1 MFYLWMTNTVKV
13 EGDEFSR
20 NYNVST
26 KQGKYQNQLGNVI
39 TIILCTQVQE
49 KMNRII

>member
-26 KQGKYQNQLGNVI
+26 KQGKYQNQPGNVI
-39 TIILCTQVQE
+39 TIILYTQGRE
-49 KMNRII
+49 TINI